1 MAAECE
7 SNMALV
13 HASTCILH
21 SEQCADLVNE
31 MSKEIG
37 RVNIYDI
44 YTPCFNNLPPGSTF
58 SRARYSK
65 CALINLKLVQTCI
78 VN

>member
-1 MAAECE
+1 ML
-7 SNMALV
+7 LV

-65 CALINLKLVQTCI
+65 CTLINLKLVQTCI